1 MGDGYTLGQQSIDT
15 PSETDRAP
23 GNWFYSAGDTDES
36 LPTRESLLGELITA
50 VSMNLIGDWTYE
62 QLAGR
67 GAER

>member
-1 MGDGYTLGQQSIDT
+1 MIV
-15 PSETDRAP
+15 
-23 GNWFYSAGDTDES
+23 
-36 LPTRESLLGELITA
+36 ITA